1 MTHSITELTRQYEAA
16 VSRANN
22 AKKAQQTALS
32 ALIAELKVVALA
44 EIAEKGI
51 VLGQTLVRLRQGITV
66 SSANYFVVGVEE
78 ATWFSKPKVKV
89 TLAKRKADG
98 SPSKA
103 GSGVGGIITPE
114 MLEVVGGDA

>member
-22 AKKAQQTALS
+22 AKKAQQTALN
-32 ALIAELKVVALA
+32 ALIAELKAIALA

-66 SSANYFVVGVEE
+66 SCANYFVVGVEE
-78 ATWFSKPKVKV
+78 ATWVSNPKVKV
-89 TLAKRKADG
+89 MLAKRKADG

-103 GSGVGGIITPE
+103 GSGVRGIITPE
-114 MLEVVGGDA
+114 MLEVVGGEA

>member
-22 AKKAQQTALS
+22 AKKAQQTALN
-32 ALIAELKVVALA
+32 ALIAELKAIALA

-51 VLGQTLVRLRQGITV
+51 VLGETLVRVRQGIMV

-78 ATWFSKPKVKV
+78 ATWFGEPKVKV
-89 TLAKRKADG
+89 MLAKRKADG

-114 MLEVVGGDA
+114 MLEVVGGEA